1 MGINTIEKEIEE
13 LKKNKK
19 KKIIK
24 KMHYLMN
31 EYILCVFLKQI
42 LLEKQLLQME

>member
-1 MGINTIEKEIEE
+1 MGINTIEKEIED
-13 LKKNKK
+13 LKNKK

-24 KMHYLMN
+24 KLHYLMN